1 MREQF
6 FYGHGKLLLS
16 SEYLVLEGAKALCLP
31 TNVGQTMAVK
41 YRRSYDPKIYWKSF
55 DYSGGL
61 WFEATFDRW
70 KLEPLDNTSEDAVT
84 LSNILKQA
92 RKQNVHFLRDDYD
105 VYVETRLEFPIDWG
119 LGSSSSLIYNIAQWA
134 YVSPFELLS
143 KTFGGS
149 GYDIACAQSMGPIV
163 FQNINNAP
171 NWSEVNFNPYFK
183 GQLYFL
189 YLNKK
194 QNSKEAVERF
204 QKFEI
209 PNKEELALKAT
220 RLTDLMLR
228 AIDLNEFEQII
239 FEHENI
245 VSNMLGEKRVQDE
258 LFPDYWGA
266 IKSLGAWGGDFALVT
281 SSESYEK
288 TREYFYNRGFKTFLP
303 FDEIICQGNLNFSP
317 VSNEKVARELTLQ

>member
-41 YRRSYDPKIYWKSF
+41 YRRSYEPKIYWKSF
-55 DYSGGL
+55 DYSGTL

-70 KLEPLDNTSEDAVT
+70 KLTSLDNDSEDAKV
-84 LSNILKQA
+84 LSHILQQA

-149 GYDIACAQSMGPIV
+149 GYDIACAQSMGPIL
-163 FQNINNAP
+163 FKNTGSIP
-171 NWSEVNFNPYFK
+171 HWSEVDFNPYFK

-194 QNSKEAVERF
+194 QNSREAVEIY
-204 QKFEI
+204 QKVEI
-209 PNKEELALKAT
+209 KNKEELVKKAT
-220 RLTDLMLR
+220 SLTLQMLR
-228 AIDLNEFEQII
+228 AMDLNEFEQIL

-245 VSNMLGEKRVQDE
+245 ISEMLGQKRIQNE
-258 LFPDYWGA
+258 LFQDYWGA

-281 SSESYEK
+281 SNESYEK
-288 TREYFYNRGFKTFLP
+288 TREYFYSRGFKTLLP
-303 FDEIICQGNLNFSP
+303 YDEIIRQQSINFQSGQKEN
-317 VSNEKVARELTLQ
+317 STQEIRLQ